1 MKKKYLASLVLAILT
16 LTACDD
22 TTDQIG
28 TSLSNNMDNLEITT
42 DTFIV
47 TTRSIIADS
56 VLSRNTIGYVGK
68 IKDPETGNYITGD
81 FMTQFHTL
89 ENYAFPKTD
98 SIVSKIDGMVVAD
111 SCDIRL
117 FYTTSYGD
125 SLTSM
130 KLNAHEMD
138 SPMLE
143 DRLYYSNFDPKANGY
158 LREGG
163 IHVNKVYTLTDLS
176 IPSSKRYSNDY
187 TPHILISLN
196 DEYTAKDGKS
206 YNNYGTY
213 IMQTYLAHPEYF
225 KNSLTFTK
233 NVVPGFY
240 FENTSGLGAMA
251 YVSTTQL
258 NVYFRF
264 ISKDSVYVGNAS
276 FSGTE
281 EVLQQTRITN
291 DRNTIERLAADNTC
305 TYLKTPAG
313 IFTEM
318 TLPVDDIFRGHET
331 DSINTAKVVLTR
343 INDSQLGTYS
353 LPVPSEIMMI
363 PADSLYS
370 FFENGDITNNRTSYT
385 ATFSKTYNNNTY
397 TFNNISGLLSYMK
410 ANRNSENWNKVVL
423 IPVTK
428 TTNTSTGAITKI
440 VHDMSLTST
449 RLVGGSENPHEAVK
463 ISVIYS
469 KFK

>member
-1 MKKKYLASLVLAILT
+1 MKYLASLLLATLV

-42 DTFIV
+42 DTFTI

-56 VLSRNTIGYVGK
+56 VLSRNTIGYIGK

-81 FMTQFHTL
+81 FMTQFHTF
-89 ENYAFPKTD
+89 ENYAFPKID
-98 SIVSKIDGMVVAD
+98 SIASKIDGMVVAD

-130 KLNAHEMD
+130 KLNAYEMD
-138 SPMLE
+138 RPMLE

-158 LREGG
+158 LRDGG
-163 IHVNKVYTLTDLS
+163 ININKVYTLTDLS
-176 IPSSKRYSNDY
+176 IPSSKRSSKDY
-187 TPHILISLN
+187 TPHIRISLN
-196 DEYTAKDGKS
+196 DEYTAKDGKK

-225 KNSLTFTK
+225 KNSLAFIK

-240 FENTSGLGAMA
+240 FENTSGLGSMA
-251 YVSTTQL
+251 YISNSQL
-258 NVYFRF
+258 NVYFQF
-264 ISKDSVYVGNAS
+264 ISKDSIYTGNAS

-281 EVLQQTRITN
+281 EVLQQTKITN
-291 DRNTIERLAADNTC
+291 DRNTIQRLAADNTC

-318 TLPVDDIFRGHET
+318 TLPVDDIFRGHEN

-343 INDSQLGTYS
+343 INDSHLNDYS

-370 FFENGDITNNRTSYT
+370 FFENDDVTNNRTSYT
-385 ATFSKTYNNNTY
+385 ATFSKTYNTY
-397 TFNNISGLLSYMK
+397 TFNNISGILSYMK
-410 ANRNSENWNKVVL
+410 ANRKSENWNKVVL

-428 TTNTSTGAITKI
+428 TTNASTGATTKI

>member
-1 MKKKYLASLVLAILT
+1 MKYLASLLLATLV

-28 TSLSNNMDNLEITT
+28 TSLSNNMDNLEIST
-42 DTFIV
+42 DTFTIS
-47 TTRSIIADS
+47 TRSIIADS
-56 VLSRNTIGYVGK
+56 VLSRNTIGYIGK

-81 FMTQFHTL
+81 FMTQFHTF
-89 ENYAFPKTD
+89 ENYAFPKID
-98 SIVSKIDGMVVAD
+98 SIASKIDGMVVAD

-130 KLNAHEMD
+130 KLNAYEMGR
-138 SPMLE
+138 PMLE

-158 LREGG
+158 LRDGG
-163 IHVNKVYTLTDLS
+163 ININKVYTLTDLS
-176 IPSSKRYSNDY
+176 IPSSRRSSKDY
-187 TPHILISLN
+187 TPHIRISLN
-196 DEYTAKDGKS
+196 DEYTAKDGKK

-225 KNSLTFTK
+225 KNSLSFIK

-240 FENTSGLGAMA
+240 FENTSGLGSMA
-251 YVSTTQL
+251 YISTSQL

-264 ISKDSVYVGNAS
+264 ISKDSIYTGNAS

-281 EVLQQTRITN
+281 EVLQQTKITN
-291 DRNTIERLAADNTC
+291 DRNTIQRLAADNTC

-318 TLPVDDIFRGHET
+318 TLPVDDIFHGHEN

-343 INDSQLGTYS
+343 INDSHLNDYS

-370 FFENGDITNNRTSYT
+370 FFENDDVTNNRTSYT
-385 ATFSKTYNNNTY
+385 ATFSKTYNTY
-397 TFNNISGLLSYMK
+397 TFNNISGMLSYMK

-428 TTNTSTGAITKI
+428 TINTSTGATTKI

-449 RLVGGSENPHEAVK
+449 RLVGGNENPHEAVK

>member
-1 MKKKYLASLVLAILT
+1 MKMRHFANLGLAIL
-16 LTACDD
+16 LFTACDE

-28 TSLSNNMDNLEITT
+28 TSLVNNMDNLEITT
-42 DTFIV
+42 DTFNI

-81 FMTQFHTL
+81 FMAQFHTF
-89 ENYAFPKTD
+89 ENYTFPQKD
-98 SIVSKIDGMVVAD
+98 SIASKIDGMVVAD

-117 FYTTSYGD
+117 FFTSSYGD

-130 KLNAHEMD
+130 KLIAHEMD
-138 SPMLE
+138 HPMLE
-143 DRLYYSNFDPKANGY
+143 DQLYYSNFDPATKGF
-158 LREGG
+158 LREDG
-163 IHVNKVYTLTDLS
+163 IHKSKVYTLADHTVS
-176 IPSSKRYSNDY
+176 AKKRASTDY
-187 TPHILISLN
+187 TPHIRITLN
-196 DEYTAKDGKS
+196 DEYTAKDGRT
-206 YNNYGTY
+206 YNNFGTY
-213 IMQTYLAHPEYF
+213 IMQTNLEHPEYF
-225 KNSLTFTK
+225 KNSLTFMK

-251 YVSTTQL
+251 YITTSQL

-264 ISKDSVYVGNAS
+264 ISKDSVYTGNAS
-276 FSGTE
+276 FAGTE
-281 EVLQQTRITN
+281 EVLQQTKISN
-291 DRNTIERLAADNTC
+291 DHNTIARLVADNTC

-318 TLPVDDIFRGHET
+318 TLPIDDIFRGHET

-343 INDSQLGTYS
+343 INDDRVGVYN

-363 PADSLYS
+363 PADSIYS
-370 FFENGDITNNRTSYT
+370 FFENNDITNNRTSFT
-385 ATFSKTYNNNTY
+385 ATFSKTYNTY

-410 ANRNSENWNKVVL
+410 ANRTSENWNKVVL
-423 IPVTK
+423 IPITK
-428 TTNTSTGAITKI
+428 TTNESSGATTKI

-449 RLVGGSENPHEAVK
+449 RLVGGSANPHEAVK

>member
-1 MKKKYLASLVLAILT
+1 MKHLASLLLATLVLM
-16 LTACDD
+16 ACDD

-42 DTFIV
+42 DTFTIS
-47 TTRSIIADS
+47 TRSIIADS
-56 VLSRNTIGYVGK
+56 VLSRNTIGYIGK

-81 FMTQFHTL
+81 FMTQFHTF
-89 ENYAFPKTD
+89 ENYAFPKID
-98 SIVSKIDGMVVAD
+98 SIASKIEGMVVAD

-130 KLNAHEMD
+130 KLNAYEMD
-138 SPMLE
+138 RPMLE
-143 DRLYYSNFDPKANGY
+143 NRLYYSNFDPKANGY
-158 LREGG
+158 LRDGG
-163 IHVNKVYTLTDLS
+163 ININKVYTLTDLS
-176 IPSSKRYSNDY
+176 IPSSRRSSKDY
-187 TPHILISLN
+187 TPHIRISLN
-196 DEYTAKDGKS
+196 DEYTAKDGKK

-225 KNSLTFTK
+225 KNSLSFIK
-233 NVVPGFY
+233 NVVPGFF
-240 FENTSGLGAMA
+240 FENTSGLGSMA
-251 YVSTTQL
+251 YISTSQL

-264 ISKDSVYVGNAS
+264 ISKDSIYTGNAS

-281 EVLQQTRITN
+281 EVLQQTKITN
-291 DRNTIERLAADNTC
+291 DRNTIQRLAADNTC

-318 TLPVDDIFRGHET
+318 TLPVDEIFRGHEN

-343 INDSQLGTYS
+343 INDSHLNEYS

-370 FFENGDITNNRTSYT
+370 FFENDDVTNNRTSYT
-385 ATFSKTYNNNTY
+385 ATFSKTYNTY
-397 TFNNISGLLSYMK
+397 TFNNISGMLSYMK

-428 TTNTSTGAITKI
+428 TTNTSTGATTKI